1 MPLIKRCSWAER
13 SAIEALYHDEEWGWP
28 VHEDRTLYE
37 FLVLE
42 GAQAGLSWRTIL
54 EKRAAY
60 REAFCGFDPE
70 AVANFDASAL
80 EALMANPGL
89 VRNRLK
95 LQSAVNNARAF
106 LRVQEELGSFD
117 AFIWRFM
124 EGGPLNQ
131 VFSSMAALPAQSDVS
146 ESLSQA
152 LKQRGFS
159 FVGPVICYS
168 FMQAVGMVNDHLEG
182 CFRID
187 AQPSL

>member
-1 MPLIKRCSWAER
+1 M
-13 SAIEALYHDEEWGWP
+13 
-28 VHEDRTLYE
+28 
-37 FLVLE
+37 LE

-95 LQSAVNNARAF
+95 LQSAVTNARAF

-117 AFIWRFM
+117 AFIWGFM

-131 VFSSMAALPAQSDVS
+131 VFPSMAALPAQSDVS
-146 ESLSQA
+146 ASLSQA